1 MRTTEP
7 TKLASLGRLTL
18 APLLVLIVLSGLAT
32 AAPALAAGE
41 PHPPLFEFGTGSGS
55 FEKPNGIAVDESTGD
70 VYVAAIGT
78 QAVYKFDASGTPVS
92 FMCGVECA
100 SYVKGNELTGSS
112 TVPFAFPTG
121 ARGTPAAIA
130 VDNSTNPADPSAGD
144 LYVMDAGHGVID
156 KFNPEGKYISEIAGY
171 PPATGSTERELLGL
185 AVDAGGVVRVE
196 LSIFSE
202 NTPYVA
208 VDEFDDS
215 LVNHLVATQRNP
227 GGPGSAG
234 MPKQLPEAE
243 GFAVGPTGDDFL
255 LYGGSCS
262 CAAAVGQQLAGLG
275 SLDNAGSGDVALAA
289 DPATGHVYVESQSS
303 LDSVTEWDTGA
314 MNGGSTL
321 LPGAT
326 NYFAG
331 VGVPVSSFGSQL
343 SGSSGQGG
351 VAVNGASGD
360 IYVAD
365 PGAGNAGEGKV
376 YVFGSDAPAVT
387 VGAAAGVS
395 KEAAMLSGTV
405 NPRGAAVASCEF
417 EYGVANEF
425 GQVQGGSYEHSVA
438 CAPGASGVGVGE
450 SPVAV
455 SAGIPGPGE
464 PPLQAG
470 LLYRFRLK
478 TENASGTGESSGLFG
493 TLGEGFG
500 VKTFESSFLN
510 EDGSPD
516 TQAGSHPY
524 EYVNNFEFNSHF
536 ERTEANADS
545 RWVQEPNGTLRDL
558 YVDLPPGVAGD
569 PNATATKCT
578 LNQLDELNNGFGGAA
593 GCPPAAAL
601 GHLILNWSPSIADG
615 RYGTDEPVFSMV
627 PPRGVALQLGINY
640 IATRLFINSGL
651 LAGGDYPIRSTL
663 KDIPPAAPVLRSRLT
678 LWGEAGR
685 EAVLEAEKEVSEGAG
700 VGAQHRLEEARARL
714 KPFFTLPTGCRGPLR
729 STIEVDSYQEP
740 GRMAKKEYLSKNG
753 SGALVGLT
761 GCSTLRFPPSITVKP
776 DTSDASTS
784 SGLTVGVD
792 VPQAAAQNPAGLAE
806 SALRDTTVTLPEGV
820 ALNPS
825 GGDGL
830 EACSEGL
837 AGFEFGRG
845 VDGSGFE
852 EFNPGSEPGV
862 TTATFNPAAIESLQP
877 GVSFCPDGS
886 KIGTV
891 KIKTP
896 LLEHELEG
904 SVYLAT
910 QNSNPFGSLVAMYL
924 MVEDPISGS
933 TVKLTGEVRL
943 CEAAGQLI
951 GGVACQGEGQIVTTF
966 KDTPDLPFEELQL
979 HFFGGE
985 RAPLATPSRCGTY
998 TTQAVFTPW
1007 DGNGPENRS
1016 SSFQIDH
1023 GPGGGPCPGASLPF
1037 APALAAGDLS
1047 KQAGAFSPLTTTI
1060 SRADGNQNMQSVQ
1073 LHMPPGL
1080 SGILTGVKL
1089 CPEAQ
1094 ANAGTCGAES
1104 LIGETTVSA
1113 GVGSDPVSVKGGRVY
1128 LTEKYAGAPFGL
1140 SIVNPV
1146 KAGPF
1151 DLEHDTSNPNQQ
1163 PACDCIVVRA
1173 RIEVDPLT
1181 AALTVTTDPSGP
1193 HAIPHFIDGIPVQ
1206 IQKVNVTIDRERFTF
1221 NPTNCTPASITGAI
1235 TGDEGGSSPV
1245 SVPFQAS
1252 KCELLKFTPK
1262 FAVST
1267 SGRTSK
1273 ARGAS
1278 LTARVAEP
1286 AGALGTQAN
1295 IARVKVELPRQLP
1308 SRLTTLQKAC
1318 TAAQFEANPAGCP
1331 SPSVIGHATVLTPLV
1346 PVPLEGPVYFVS
1358 HGGEAFPSLE
1368 VVLQGYGVKVIL
1380 VGTTFISKSG
1390 VTSTTFKTVPDAP
1403 FSSFELTLGE
1413 GPYSALAANG
1423 NLCALTKT
1431 VTVKKKVTIKTN
1443 GHRRTVTRNV
1453 KEKQPASLRMPTE
1466 FVAQNGA
1473 EIHQTTPISVT
1484 GCGKS
1489 KPAKKAKKKA
1499 RGKK

>member
-1 MRTTEP
+1 MRSKTFTAALSLATT
-7 TKLASLGRLTL
+7 
-18 APLLVLIVLSGLAT
+18 LLVAMGAGAS
-32 AAPALAAGE
+32 PALAGE
-41 PHPPLFEFGTGSGS
+41 AHPFLEPLGGS
-55 FEKPNGIAVDESTGD
+55 FSPDTFTTPNGIAIDESTGD
-70 VYVAAIGT
+70 VYVA
-78 QAVYKFDASGTPVS
+78 D
-92 FMCGVECA
+92 
-100 SYVKGNELTGSS
+100 LGSS
-112 TVPFAFPTG
+112 TVPQSVSKFDSAGKPVESWGTKGVIDGSTTKAGPFAFPTA

-156 KFNPEGKYISEIAGY
+156 KYNAEGKYLSQIAGY
-171 PPATGSTERELLGL
+171 PPATGLTERELLGL
-185 AVDAGGVVRVE
+185 AVDASGVVRVSF
-196 LSIFSE
+196 SIATE
-202 NTPYVA
+202 NTQQGDYVA
-208 VDEFDDS
+208 VDEFNDS

-227 GGPGSAG
+227 GGPGQAG

-314 MNGGSTL
+314 MNGSTL

-376 YVFGSDAPAVT
+376 YVFGSDAPAVM
-387 VGAAAGVS
+387 VGAATGVS
-395 KEAAMLSGTV
+395 KEAATLSGTV

-425 GQVQGGSYEHSVA
+425 GQVLNGSYEHSVA
-438 CAPGASGVGVGE
+438 CAPGASAIGTGD

-455 SAGIPGPGE
+455 SAGIPGPEE

-558 YVDLPPGVAGD
+558 YVDLPPGVVGD

-578 LNQLDELNNGFGGAA
+578 LNQLDEEGLRGAA

-601 GHLILNWSPSIADG
+601 GHLVLRWSDSIADG
-615 RYGTDEPVFSMV
+615 KFGTDEPVFSMV
-627 PPRGVALQLGINY
+627 PPRGVALQLGTNY
-640 IATRLFINSGL
+640 IATNLFINSGL
-651 LAGGDYPIRSTL
+651 LAGGDYPIQSTL
-663 KDIPPAAPVLRSRLT
+663 KDIPPAAPVLKSRLT
-678 LWGEAGR
+678 IWGEAGR
-685 EAVLEAEKEVSEGAG
+685 EAVLEAEKEVSEGG
-700 VGAQHRLEEARARL
+700 GEGAQHRLEEAKARL

-740 GRMAKKEYLSKNG
+740 GRMVKEEYLSKNG
-753 SGALVGLT
+753 AGTLVGLT
-761 GCSTLRFPPSITVKP
+761 GCSKLRFPPSVSVEP
-776 DTSDASTS
+776 DTTNASSS

-792 VPQAAAQNPAGLAE
+792 VPQAAAQNPDGLAE
-806 SALRDTTVTLPEGV
+806 SGLRDTTVALPAGV
-820 ALNPS
+820 AINPS

-837 AGFEFGRG
+837 AGFEVGRG
-845 VDGSGFE
+845 VNGSGFE
-852 EFNPGSEPGV
+852 EFNRGSEPGV
-862 TTATFNPAAIESLQP
+862 LTPLFSPAAIESLQP
-877 GVSFCPDGS
+877 GLSLCPDGS
-886 KIGTV
+886 KVGTV

-904 SVYLAT
+904 SVYLAS
-910 QNSNPFGSLVAMYL
+910 QGANPFGSLLAMYL
-924 MVEDPISGS
+924 MVEDPYSGS
-933 TVKLTGEVRL
+933 TIKLTGEVRL
-943 CEAAGQLI
+943 CEAVGQVI
-951 GGVACQGEGQIVTTF
+951 EGMSCQGLGQIVATF
-966 KDTPDLPFEELQL
+966 KNTPDQPFEGLEL

-998 TTQAVFTPW
+998 TTRASFTPW

-1016 SSFQIDH
+1016 STFQIEH

-1037 APALAAGDLS
+1037 NPSVTGGATNI
-1047 KQAGAFSPLTTTI
+1047 QAGAFSPLTVTVN
-1060 SRADGNQNMQSVQ
+1060 RKDGEQNLKSIVAK
-1073 LHMPPGL
+1073 LPPGL
-1080 SGILTGVKL
+1080 SGVLTGVEL
-1089 CPEAQ
+1089 CPEPK
-1094 ANAGTCGAES
+1094 ANEGLCGENS
-1104 LIGETTVSA
+1104 KIGEATISV
-1113 GVGSDPVSVKGGRVY
+1113 GVGNQPYTVTGGKFY
-1128 LTEKYAGAPFGL
+1128 LTGPYNGTSACTVGEAGCAPFG
-1140 SIVNPV
+1140 VTFEVPA

-1151 DLEHDTSNPNQQ
+1151 DLENTKSNHPPCDCVVVRGKIELNPITSALTITSNPAGS
-1163 PACDCIVVRA
+1163 PDSIPTS
-1173 RIEVDPLT
+1173 IE
-1181 AALTVTTDPSGP
+1181 
-1193 HAIPHFIDGIPVQ
+1193 GIPLE
-1206 IQKVNVTIDRERFTF
+1206 IQHINATTTRGNFQF
-1221 NPTNCTPASITGAI
+1221 NPTNCEKMSLEGTVQLS
-1235 TGDEGGSSPV
+1235 EGGTSTIST
-1245 SVPFQAS
+1245 PFQVTNCAA
-1252 KCELLKFTPK
+1252 LKFEPK
-1262 FAVST
+1262 FSVST
-1267 SGRTSK
+1267 SAKTSRTE
-1273 ARGAS
+1273 GAG
-1278 LTARVAEP
+1278 LTAKLTYPSVP
-1286 AGALGTQAN
+1286 QGTDAD
-1295 IARVKVELPRQLP
+1295 IVRVKVELPKQLP

-1318 TAAQFEANPAGCP
+1318 TATQFESNPAGCP
-1331 SPSVIGHATVLTPLV
+1331 AASKIGYATVHTPLI
-1346 PVPLEGPVYFVS
+1346 PVPLQGPAIFVS
-1358 HGGEAFPSLE
+1358 HGGEAFPSLTL
-1368 VVLQGYGVKVIL
+1368 VLQGYGITIDL
-1380 VGTTFISKSG
+1380 VGTTDIKNG
-1390 VTSTTFKTVPDAP
+1390 VTSTTFKTVPDQP
-1403 FSSFELTLGE
+1403 FSSFELTLPE
-1413 GPYSALAANG
+1413 GSYSALTTAG
-1423 NLCALTKT
+1423 NLCTAKSLT
-1431 VTVKKKVTIKTN
+1431 
-1443 GHRRTVTRNV
+1443 
-1453 KEKQPASLRMPTE
+1453 MPTE
-1466 FVAQNGA
+1466 FIAQNGA
-1473 EIHQTTPISVT
+1473 ELHQSTKITVT
-1484 GCGKS
+1484 GCPKH
-1489 KPAKKAKKKA
+1489 KKTAHKKKHK
-1499 RGKK
+1499 GKTKRKHGQPKRRRTR